1 MMIESQVFDE
11 FADKYPECDKLH
23 RVSGDVSTLHEFL
36 EWLASNGLQVCR
48 LEETGQFD
56 GNGPVEHYF
65 PIREQREALVQRF
78 FEIDPVKLEQERRA
92 MLAALQS

>member
-1 MMIESQVFDE
+1 MAESQIFEEHTVR
-11 FADKYPECDKLH
+11 YPECDKLH

-36 EWLASNGLQVCR
+36 EWLAENGLQVCS
-48 LEETGQFD
+48 LEETGKFD
-56 GNGPVEHYF
+56 CDGPVEHYF

-78 FEIDPVKLEQERRA
+78 FSIDPAKLESERRA